1 MSHQRV
7 SVKKYR
13 KEFNSNLELKITINK
28 NSLEGFNRI
37 FELAQEGIN
46 ILEDRSIAVI
56 LL

>member
-46 ILEDRSIAVI
+46 ILEDRSVAVI